1 MILTVT
7 MNPSLDMAYTV
18 PHLVIDDV
26 NRSVSVAK
34 TAGGKGLNVTRVL
47 HLMEAEV
54 TATGLIGGNIGK
66 FVTDQLDETGISH
79 DFYPIHGETRHSIA
93 ILHDDGNQ
101 TEVLESGPEVSKD
114 EIEGFLDKYSSLVSD
129 AEVLTI
135 SGSLPKGFD
144 PDFYQVLI
152 EKSGEAKVLL
162 DTSGESLK
170 QSLLGKKKPYLIK
183 PNLSEIQDLV
193 GHELSLEDL
202 AGLKE
207 ELHSELFAGVEWI
220 VISLGGA
227 GAIAKHQEKFY
238 RVEIPK
244 INVVSPVGSGDS
256 TLAGLARGVSQ
267 KLGDDAL
274 LKTGM
279 VAGMLNTQE
288 ERTGWINMDNFGK
301 LFWGIKISK
310 F

>member
-47 HLMEAEV
+47 HLMETEV
-54 TATGLIGGNIGK
+54 AATGLIGGNIGK
-66 FVTDQLDETGISH
+66 YVTDQLDETGISH
-79 DFYPIHGETRHSIA
+79 DFYPIKGETRHSIA
-93 ILHDDGNQ
+93 ILHDEGKQ
-101 TEVLESGPEVSKD
+101 TEVLESGPEVSKE
-114 EIEGFLDKYSSLVSD
+114 EIAGFLDKFAELVSEAD
-129 AEVLTI
+129 VLTI

-170 QSLLGKKKPYLIK
+170 QSLLGKKKPFLIK
-183 PNLSEIQDLV
+183 PNLSELQDLV
-193 GHELSLEDL
+193 GHELSLDDL
-202 AGLKE
+202 EGLKK
-207 ELHSELFAGVEWI
+207 ELTSELFEGVEGI
-220 VISLGGA
+220 VVSMGGQ
-227 GAIAKHQEKFY
+227 GAVAKYQDEFY

-244 INVVSPVGSGDS
+244 IKVVSPVGSGDA

-267 KLGDDAL
+267 KLGVDAL

-288 ERTGWINMDNFGK
+288 ARTGWINMDNFGK
-301 LFWGIKISK
+301 LFWGIKVTR